1 MTTIHGRAYT
11 RRHCRIS
18 SAKLDGRNIRETTVT
33 AEIFSIRS
41 EDPHS
46 LDAQILLDE
55 LTAMNSL
62 FGRVGGRRPFAR
74 FALPGR
80 SILLLVRDSTGVSF
94 GCGAFVPETNYV
106 AEITG
111 PYCQFD
117 REEINDALLRRL
129 EKSAAQFG
137 FVALNVEVSEKN
149 RRMVAFFLARGF
161 LTRTTS
167 DNEPSPVG
175 VRCFQKRLRQ
185 EAGCLRSLFP

>member
-1 MTTIHGRAYT
+1 
-11 RRHCRIS
+11 
-18 SAKLDGRNIRETTVT
+18 
-33 AEIFSIRS
+33 
-41 EDPHS
+41 
-46 LDAQILLDE
+46 
-55 LTAMNSL
+55 MNSL

-94 GCGAFVPETNYV
+94 GCGAFVPETHYV
-106 AEITG
+106 AEVTG

-117 REEINDALLRRL
+117 REEVNDALLRRL

-137 FVALNVEVSEKN
+137 FAALNVEVSEQN

-161 LTRTTS
+161 LARTPS
-167 DNEPSPVG
+167 DKEPSPVG

-185 EAGCLRSLFP
+185 EAGCFRSLLP